1 MERLNHTI
9 CKQYFSNTLLL
20 AFLLY
25 CFNQHSKNSIQTCSH
40 VHSPKLPKKCKGIT
54 HDESD
59 NCYKQWTNWKYT
71 IYILAYVIL
80 NILQYQTARCIKTV
94 LVPNEHNF
102 NLKDHEIYSRLSSLF
117 TLLTLL
123 LTKSQYLLKKYLS
136 YNNLY
141 VIVFLK
147 WKPPKNMYE
156 QQKLWPWLLFA
167 LYVQTYIHTA
177 AYIRT

>member
-40 VHSPKLPKKCKGIT
+40 VHSPKLPKNVRVSPT
-54 HDESD
+54 
-59 NCYKQWTNWKYT
+59 TNQTIVISSEQTGMDT

-123 LTKSQYLLKKYLS
+123 LTKSQYLLKNIFLITICMS
-136 YNNLY
+136 YNSFK
-141 VIVFLK
+141 V
-147 WKPPKNMYE
+147 E
-156 QQKLWPWLLFA
+156 
-167 LYVQTYIHTA
+167 TT
-177 AYIRT
+177 